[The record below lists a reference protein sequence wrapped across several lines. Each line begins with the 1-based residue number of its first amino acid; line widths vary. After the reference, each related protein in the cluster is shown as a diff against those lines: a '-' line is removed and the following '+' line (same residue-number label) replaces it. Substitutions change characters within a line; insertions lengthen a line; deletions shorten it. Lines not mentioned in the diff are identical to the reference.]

1 MHRGGSLIRKENS
14 MSAHQVVVVGSAN
27 ADLVLDVDHRPAAG
41 ETVLGTDIVITPGGK
56 GANQA
61 VAAARLGCDVAFLGC
76 VGDDAHGE
84 MLRASMRGAGVDL
97 SGLRVVGASTGSAII
112 MVTPDG
118 ENSIIVSPSAN
129 RQVSCAMIDEL
140 EQVWAG
146 ARVVVVQLEVP
157 VETVGHLAHRAH
169 ATGTRV
175 LINAAPAAAL
185 PAEVLAVADPLVVN
199 DSEAAFLLARADAT
213 LAVPRTD
220 PRIIAA
226 ALLALGPRSV
236 VVTLGVGG
244 AVFIE
249 RDTVPRQVR
258 ARSVQA
264 LDTTGAGDAFV
275 GALAVHLAGGASLA
289 AAVERATDVAAISV
303 TRRGA
308 QNSYPTLEEVEQ

>member
-1 MHRGGSLIRKENS
+1 
-14 MSAHQVVVVGSAN
+14 MSVHQVVVLGSAN
-27 ADLVLDVDHRPAAG
+27 ADLVLDIDHRPVAG
-41 ETVLGTDIVITPGGK
+41 ETVLGTDVVITPGGK

-61 VAAARLGCDVAFLGC
+61 VAAARLGCDVAFVGC
-76 VGDDAHGE
+76 VGDDANGE
-84 MLRASMRGAGVDL
+84 LLRASLRGAGVDL
-97 SGLRVVGASTGSAII
+97 SGLRVVGAPTGSAII

-129 RQVSCAMIDEL
+129 RQVSCAMIDDL
-140 EQVWAG
+140 EQVWGG
-146 ARVVVVQLEVP
+146 ARVVVAQLEVP
-157 VETVGHLAHRAH
+157 VETVAHLANRAH

-199 DSEAAFLLARADAT
+199 ESEAAILLARADAT
-213 LAVPRTD
+213 LVAPTTD
-220 PRIIAA
+220 PRVIAA

-249 RDTVPRQVR
+249 RDSVARRVP
-258 ARSVQA
+258 ARRVQA
-264 LDTTGAGDAFV
+264 VDTTGAGDAFV
-275 GALAVHLAGGASLA
+275 GALAVHIAGGASLT
-289 AAVERATDVAAISV
+289 AAVERATDVAAIAV

-308 QNSYPTLEEVEQ
+308 QNSYPTLEEVER